1 MKFPTLLGAAMAI
14 GAMTLSLSPASAQ
27 DEPTQERDWLEN
39 YYIEP
44 DPDGFVE
51 QMKDWAEEG
60 ILDEDLTKPT
70 LVAFISQLIRQ
81 NRDRL
86 NEWYAGLAGLTP
98 EQMQVMHTAMLFSRT
113 EEADEIMTKTFGNKY
128 IEQKR
133 ETQKIL
139 EMPLDKKQTPDMLW
153 GFYFATGSENAIRRV
168 VLCFRFLDAD
178 ERPPGVDVPKDYVPH
193 YKQLPRF
200 AFRSLVGNAERHP
213 RILEILKSLYENG
226 SDLVPSEKQGV
237 YDVLSEFYPE
247 EYPPVDRT
255 GKSV

>member
-1 MKFPTLLGAAMAI
+1 MKFLNLL
-14 GAMTLSLSPASAQ
+14 LPAVLAGTSFITSAPVSAQ
-27 DEPTQERDWLEN
+27 DQPPQERDWLEN

-51 QMKDWAEEG
+51 QMKDWASEG
-60 ILDEDLTKPT
+60 VLDNELVKPT
-70 LVAFISQLIRQ
+70 LIAFISQIIRQ

-86 NEWYAGLAGLTP
+86 NDWYDSLAGLTP

-113 EEADEIMTKTFGNKY
+113 KEADEIMTKMFGNKY

-153 GFYFATGSENAIRRV
+153 GFYFATGSESAIRRI
-168 VLCFRFLDAD
+168 VLCFRFIDAD
-178 ERPPGVDVPKDYVPH
+178 DKPPGVDVPQGYVPM
-193 YKQLPRF
+193 YKMLPAF
-200 AFRSLVGNAERHP
+200 AFRSLVGNGERHP
-213 RILEILKSLYENG
+213 RVLEILTDLYENG
-226 SDLVPSEKQGV
+226 TDLVPNEKQGV

-247 EYPPVDRT
+247 EYPPIERT
-255 GKSV
+255 GKSA

>member
-1 MKFPTLLGAAMAI
+1 MKFRNFLALALFGSALVHGFGPL
-14 GAMTLSLSPASAQ
+14 SAQ
-27 DEPTQERDWLEN
+27 EAEEERDWLEN

-51 QMKDWAEEG
+51 QMKNWAEEG
-60 ILDEDLTKPT
+60 VLDNELTKPT
-70 LVAFISQLIRQ
+70 LIAFISQIIRQ

-86 NEWYAGLAGLTP
+86 DGWYDGLAGLTP

-113 EEADEIMTKTFGNKY
+113 READEIMTKVFGNKY
-128 IEQKR
+128 TEQKL

-153 GFYFATGSENAIRRV
+153 GFFFATGSEQAIRRI

-178 ERPPGVDVPKDYVPH
+178 ERPPGVDIPEGYAPH
-193 YKQLPRF
+193 YKQLPSF
-200 AFRSLVGNAERHP
+200 AFGSLVGNAERHP
-213 RILEILKSLYENG
+213 RILEILTDLYENG
-226 SDLVPSEKQGV
+226 KDLVPHEKNGI

-247 EYPPVDRT
+247 KYPPIDRS